1 MDKREACHR
10 LAEIN
15 EAIYDAQ
22 NDLERINSR
31 LVWDDPS
38 NRERLLEEKE
48 RVEAR
53 LEQYKREHDDFIA
66 EYGDIIYS

>member
-48 RVEAR
+48 RVGFFFSPSR
-53 LEQYKREHDDFIA
+53 SLSTTFSIL
-66 EYGDIIYS
+66 IFFLCYS